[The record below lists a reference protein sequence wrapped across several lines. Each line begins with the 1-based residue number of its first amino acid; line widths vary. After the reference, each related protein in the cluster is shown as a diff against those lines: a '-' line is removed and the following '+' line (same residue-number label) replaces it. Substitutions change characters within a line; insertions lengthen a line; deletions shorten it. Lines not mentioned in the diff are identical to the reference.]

1 MVPRVI
7 RRGGSGSGWA
17 YARGM
22 SQAEVVDD
30 FSAAGDQPVL
40 GATARNVAFALIM
53 GGMLLA
59 ALDSTIVATALPTIV
74 GDLGGAQHMSWVVTA
89 YLLTQTI
96 ATILAGKFG
105 DLFGRKSI
113 FIGSIV
119 LFTVASALAGLSHS
133 MSWLIGSRALQG
145 IGGGGLTVT
154 ATAMI
159 ADIIPL
165 RDRGKYQGAIG
176 AVFGGTTVLGPLLG
190 GFFTDHLSW
199 QWVFYVNVPIALV
212 IIPLAVKLLPAV
224 PTSGRPLFDTLGIVF
239 ISLGSAGL
247 ILATSWGGTQYGWGS
262 PTIIGLIIGGVVFL
276 GGFVVAEHRAVE
288 PILPLRLFR
297 RNVFSVSA
305 VLSFIVGFALL
316 GCMTFLPTYLQYC
329 QGVSATVSGLRT
341 LPMVLGLI
349 VASVGAGSA
358 VSKTGRYRIFPIVGS
373 IVMAAGMW
381 GLSRL
386 DQQSTT
392 LETSGA
398 MLVLG
403 VGIGLSMQVL
413 TIIVQNTVEY
423 RDLGVA
429 TSGVT
434 FFRTMGSSFGAA
446 VFGTIYANQLAP
458 NLAEAVAATGADPTQ
473 VTSPTAVAALPAL
486 QHAAV
491 VAAYADT
498 LQTVFA
504 TAIPVALVAF
514 VVALFLKQVKMRGLT
529 QPGASD
535 LGPAFAIPDQ
545 RTAQEQLEGQ
555 VVRIL
560 RTRLPASA
568 ATLLRTSNAGLDGVQ
583 VWTLRQVAIRQI
595 HAHGPADPYD
605 IAAAHRVPI
614 ALIQPAIDD
623 CIDNGLLTEADTR
636 VELSE
641 QGRERFRAFVRELWG
656 WLVAEVEEANG
667 EALDEQGREDLRVI
681 ARRQMLSDDPVTEP
695 KELAQAGG

>member
-1 MVPRVI
+1 M
-7 RRGGSGSGWA
+7 
-17 YARGM
+17 
-22 SQAEVVDD
+22 
-30 FSAAGDQPVL
+30 
-40 GATARNVAFALIM
+40 
-53 GGMLLA
+53 
-59 ALDSTIVATALPTIV
+59 
-74 GDLGGAQHMSWVVTA
+74 
-89 YLLTQTI
+89 
-96 ATILAGKFG
+96 
-105 DLFGRKSI
+105 
-113 FIGSIV
+113 
-119 LFTVASALAGLSHS
+119 LAGLSQS
-133 MSWLIGSRALQG
+133 MTWLIASRALQG

-165 RDRGKYQGAIG
+165 RDRGKYQGAMG

-212 IIPLAVKLLPAV
+212 IIPLAVRLLPSV
-224 PTSGRPLFDTLGIVF
+224 PTSGRPIFDTFGIVF

-247 ILATSWGGTQYGWGS
+247 ILATSWGGSEYGWGS
-262 PTIIGLIIGGVVFL
+262 PTIIGLVVGGVVFL
-276 GGFVVAEHRAVE
+276 GCFVVAEHRAAE

-297 RNVFSVSA
+297 RNVFSVSS

-349 VASVGAGSA
+349 VASVGAGNV

-373 IVMAAGMW
+373 VVMAVGMW
-381 GLSRL
+381 LLSRL
-386 DQQSTT
+386 DQHSTT

-446 VFGTIYANQLAP
+446 VVRHHLRQPARAQPRQGGRRDRRRPDPGHLARRRS
-458 NLAEAVAATGADPTQ
+458 Q
-473 VTSPTAVAALPAL
+473 ALPPS

-498 LQTVFA
+498 LQNVFA
-504 TAIPVALVAF
+504 SAIPVAVVAF
-514 VVALFLKQVKMRGLT
+514 VVALFLKQVHDARAHPARAPPRSGPPSPSPT
-529 QPGASD
+529 SAPRRSSSRARSCGSCGPGCPRPPQRLLLLLAVPASTASRS
-535 LGPAFAIPDQ
+535 GPCARSRSSRST
-545 RTAQEQLEGQ
+545 RTA
-555 VVRIL
+555 R
-560 RTRLPASA
+560 RTP
-568 ATLLRTSNAGLDGVQ
+568 TTSPPPTGCR
-583 VWTLRQVAIRQI
+583 W
-595 HAHGPADPYD
+595 P
-605 IAAAHRVPI
+605 
-614 ALIQPAIDD
+614 
-623 CIDNGLLTEADTR
+623 
-636 VELSE
+636 
-641 QGRERFRAFVRELWG
+641 
-656 WLVAEVEEANG
+656 
-667 EALDEQGREDLRVI
+667 
-681 ARRQMLSDDPVTEP
+681 
-695 KELAQAGG
+695 

>member
-1 MVPRVI
+1 MT
-7 RRGGSGSGWA
+7 
-17 YARGM
+17 
-22 SQAEVVDD
+22 QADTVEEDLSEVDD
-30 FSAAGDQPVL
+30 APLL
-40 GATARNVAFALIM
+40 GGTARNVAFSLIM

-59 ALDSTIVATALPTIV
+59 ALDGTIVATALPTIV
-74 GDLGGAQHMSWVVTA
+74 GDLGGAEHMSWVVTA

-119 LFTVASALAGLSHS
+119 LFTVASMLAGLSQS
-133 MSWLIGSRALQG
+133 MTWLIGSRALQG

-154 ATAMI
+154 AMAMI
-159 ADIIPL
+159 ADIVPL
-165 RDRGKYQGAIG
+165 RDRGKYQGAMG

-212 IIPLAVKLLPAV
+212 IIPLAVKLLPSV
-224 PTSGRPLFDTLGIVF
+224 PTSGRPIFDTLGIVF

-247 ILATSWGGTQYGWGS
+247 ILATSWGGIEYGWGS
-262 PTIIGLIIGGVVFL
+262 PTIIGLVVGGVVFL
-276 GGFVVAEHRAVE
+276 GCFVVAEHRAAE
-288 PILPLRLFR
+288 PIMPLRLFR

-316 GCMTFLPTYLQYC
+316 GTMTFLPTYLQYC

-349 VASVGAGSA
+349 VASVSAGNV
-358 VSKTGRYRIFPIVGS
+358 VSHTGRYRIFPIVGS
-373 IVMAAGMW
+373 VVMAVGMW
-381 GLSRL
+381 WLSHL
-386 DQQSTT
+386 DQHSTT

-446 VFGTIYANQLAP
+446 VFGTIYANHLAP
-458 NLAEAVAATGADPTQ
+458 NLAKAVAATGADPTQ
-473 VTSPTAVAALPAL
+473 VTSPTGVQGLPVV
-486 QHAAV
+486 QQAAV

-504 TAIPVALVAF
+504 TAIPVAVIAF
-514 VVALFLKQVKMRGLT
+514 VVALFLKQVPMRGLT
-529 QPGASD
+529 RPGASEI
-535 LGPAFAIPDQ
+535 GPAFAIPDQ

-560 RTRLPASA
+560 RTRLPEA
-568 ATLLRTSNAGLDGVQ
+568 AEQLLRSSEAGLDGVQ
-583 VWTLRQVAIRQI
+583 VWTLRQVAIQQI
-595 HAHGPADPYD
+595 HTHAPADPYAV
-605 IAAAHRVPI
+605 AAAHRVPM
-614 ALIQPAIDD
+614 ALIRPAIDD
-623 CIDNGLLTEADTR
+623 CIEVGLLSESAGR
-636 VELSE
+636 VELTE
-641 QGRERFRAFVRELWG
+641 QGREQFRAFVRELWR
-656 WLVAEVEEANG
+656 WLVTEVELANG
-667 EALDEQGREDLRVI
+667 EPLDEQGREDLQVV
-681 ARRQMLSDDPVTEP
+681 ARSQMLSDDPVTEP
-695 KELAQAGG
+695 IELAQAGA

>member
-1 MVPRVI
+1 
-7 RRGGSGSGWA
+7 
-17 YARGM
+17 
-22 SQAEVVDD
+22 
-30 FSAAGDQPVL
+30 
-40 GATARNVAFALIM
+40 M

-59 ALDSTIVATALPTIV
+59 ALDGTIVATALPTIV
-74 GDLGGAQHMSWVVTA
+74 GDLGGAEHMSWVVTA

-96 ATILAGKFG
+96 ATILGGKFG
-105 DLFGRKSI
+105 DLFGRKAI
-113 FIGSIV
+113 FIGSIA
-119 LFTVASALAGLSHS
+119 LFTVASMLAGLSES
-133 MSWLIGSRALQG
+133 MTWLIGSRALQG

-165 RDRGKYQGAIG
+165 RDRGKYQGAMG

-212 IIPLAVKLLPAV
+212 IIPLAVRPLPSV
-224 PTSGRPLFDTLGIVF
+224 PTSGRPIFDSLGIVF

-247 ILATSWGGTQYGWGS
+247 ILATSWGGSQYAWGS
-262 PTIIGLIIGGVVFL
+262 PTIIGLVVGGVFFL
-276 GGFVVAEHRAVE
+276 GCFVAAESRASE

-349 VASVGAGSA
+349 VASVSAGNV
-358 VSKTGRYRIFPIVGS
+358 VSRTGRYRVFPIVGS
-373 IVMAAGMW
+373 VVMALGMW
-381 GLSRL
+381 FLSHL
-386 DQQSTT
+386 DQHSTT

-446 VFGTIYANQLAP
+446 VFGTIYATQLAP
-458 NLAEAVAATGADPTQ
+458 NLAEAVAATGTDPTQ
-473 VTSPTAVAALPAL
+473 VSSPSAVQTLPPL
-486 QHAAV
+486 QHDAV
-491 VAAYADT
+491 VAAYADS
-498 LQTVFA
+498 LQSVFA
-504 TAIPVALVAF
+504 SAIPVAVIAF
-514 VVALFLKQVKMRGLT
+514 IVALFLKQVPMRGLT
-529 QPGASD
+529 RPGASD
-535 LGPAFAIPDQ
+535 IGPAFAIPDQ

-560 RTRLPASA
+560 RTRLPQAA
-568 ATLLRTSNAGLDGVQ
+568 ATLLQTSRAGLDGVQ
-583 VWTLRQVAIRQI
+583 VWTLRQVAIQQI
-595 HAHGPADPYD
+595 HAHGPTDPFD
-605 IAAAHRVPI
+605 ISASHRVPM
-614 ALIQPAIDD
+614 ALIRPAVDD
-623 CIDNGLLTEADTR
+623 CISQGLLREVEGR

-641 QGRERFRAFVRELWG
+641 RGREQFRAFVRELWG
-656 WLVAEVEEANG
+656 WLVTEVETANG
-667 EALDEQGREDLRVI
+667 EPLDEQGRDDLRTI

>member
-1 MVPRVI
+1 MSEVGTVDSEFSEADAPEI
-7 RRGGSGSGWA
+7 LGSG
-17 YARGM
+17 
-22 SQAEVVDD
+22 
-30 FSAAGDQPVL
+30 
-40 GATARNVAFALIM
+40 ARNVAFALIM
-53 GGMLLA
+53 GGILLA

-74 GDLGGAQHMSWVVTA
+74 GDLGGAEHMSWVVTA

-96 ATILAGKFG
+96 ATILGGKFG

-119 LFTVASALAGLSHS
+119 LFTVASMLAGLSQS
-133 MSWLIGSRALQG
+133 MTWLIGSRALQG

-190 GFFTDHLSW
+190 GFFTDHWSW

-212 IIPLAVKLLPAV
+212 IIPLAVKLLPKV
-224 PTSGRPLFDTLGIVF
+224 PTSGKPVFDTLGIVF
-239 ISLGSAGL
+239 ISLGSASL
-247 ILATSWGGTQYGWGS
+247 ILATSWGGVQYGWGS
-262 PTIIGLIIGGVVFL
+262 PTILGLAVGGVVFL
-276 GGFVVAEHRAVE
+276 GCFVLSESRAAE

-349 VASVGAGSA
+349 VASVSAGNV
-358 VSKTGRYRIFPIVGS
+358 VSHTGRYRIFPITGS
-373 IVMAAGMW
+373 IVMAVGMW
-381 GLSRL
+381 WLSRL
-386 DQQSTT
+386 DQHSTT
-392 LETSGA
+392 LQTSGA

-434 FFRTMGSSFGAA
+434 FFRTMGSAFGAA
-446 VFGTIYANQLAP
+446 VFGTIYANHLAP
-458 NLAEAVAATGADPTQ
+458 NLAKAIALTGADPAQ
-473 VTSPTAVAALPAL
+473 VTTPAGVANLPPA

-498 LQTVFA
+498 LQNVFA
-504 TAIPVALVAF
+504 SAIPVALVAF
-514 VVALFLKQVKMRGLT
+514 VVALFLKQVPMRGLT
-529 QPGASD
+529 RQGASD
-535 LGPAFAIPDQ
+535 IGPAFAIPDQ

-560 RTRLPASA
+560 RTRLPEA
-568 ATLLRTSNAGLDGVQ
+568 ADRLLRSSQSGLDGVQ
-583 VWTLRQVAIRQI
+583 VWTLRQVAIQQI
-595 HAHGPADPYD
+595 HVHGPADPYAV
-605 IAAAHRVPI
+605 AAAHRVPM

-623 CIDNGLLTEADTR
+623 CLTAGLLQEADSG

-641 QGRERFRAFVRELWG
+641 RGREQFRAFVLELWG
-656 WLVAEVEEANG
+656 WLVTEVELVNG
-667 EALDEQGREDLRVI
+667 EPLDEQGREDLRTI
-681 ARRQMLSDDPVTEP
+681 ARRQMLSDDPITEP
-695 KELAQAGG
+695 IELAQAGA

>member
-1 MVPRVI
+1 MT
-7 RRGGSGSGWA
+7 
-17 YARGM
+17 
-22 SQAEVVDD
+22 QAETVEDD
-30 FSAAGDQPVL
+30 LSEGEDAPLL
-40 GATARNVAFALIM
+40 GGTARNVAFGLIM

-59 ALDSTIVATALPTIV
+59 ALDGTIVATALPTIV
-74 GDLGGAQHMSWVVTA
+74 GDLGGAEHMSWVVTA

-105 DLFGRKSI
+105 DLFGRKTI
-113 FIGSIV
+113 FIGSIA
-119 LFTVASALAGLSHS
+119 LFTVASMLAGLSQS
-133 MSWLIGSRALQG
+133 MTWLIGSRAIQG

-165 RDRGKYQGAIG
+165 RERGKYQGAMG

-199 QWVFYVNVPIALV
+199 QWVFYVNVPIAAV
-212 IIPLAVKLLPAV
+212 IIPLAVRLLPKV
-224 PTSGRPLFDTLGIVF
+224 PTSGKPVFDTLGIVF

-247 ILATSWGGTQYGWGS
+247 ILATSWGGVQYGWGS
-262 PTIIGLIIGGVVFL
+262 ATIIGLIIGGVVAL
-276 GGFVVAEHRAVE
+276 GCFIAAEQRAAE

-349 VASVGAGSA
+349 VASVSAGNV
-358 VSKTGRYRIFPIVGS
+358 VSHTGRYRIFPIVGS
-373 IVMAAGMW
+373 VVMAAGMW
-381 GLSRL
+381 WLSHL
-386 DQQSTT
+386 DQHSTT
-392 LETSGA
+392 LETSAA

-434 FFRTMGSSFGAA
+434 FFRTMGSAFGAA
-446 VFGTIYANQLAP
+446 VFGTIYANHLAP
-458 NLAEAVAATGADPTQ
+458 NLAKAVVATGADPTQ
-473 VTSPTAVAALPAL
+473 ITSPTGVQALPPA
-486 QHAAV
+486 QRAAV

-504 TAIPVALVAF
+504 TAIPVAVIAF
-514 VVALFLKQVKMRGLT
+514 VVALFLKQVPMRGLT
-529 QPGASD
+529 RPGASEI
-535 LGPAFAIPDQ
+535 GPGFAIPDQ

-560 RTRLPASA
+560 RTRLPEA
-568 ATLLRTSNAGLDGVQ
+568 ADRLLRSSEAGLDGVQ
-583 VWTLRQVAIRQI
+583 VWTLRQVAIQQI
-595 HAHGPADPYD
+595 HAHAPADPYAV
-605 IAAAHRVPI
+605 AAAHRVPM
-614 ALIQPAIDD
+614 ALIRPAIDD
-623 CIDNGLLTEADTR
+623 CIAQGLLAESGHL
-636 VELSE
+636 VELTE
-641 QGRERFRAFVRELWG
+641 QGREQFRAFVLELWG
-656 WLVAEVEEANG
+656 WLVTEVELANG
-667 EALDEQGREDLRVI
+667 EALDEQGREDLRTI

-695 KELAQAGG
+695 IELAQAGA

>member
-1 MVPRVI
+1 MSEVGTVDSEFSEADAPEI
-7 RRGGSGSGWA
+7 LGSG
-17 YARGM
+17 
-22 SQAEVVDD
+22 
-30 FSAAGDQPVL
+30 
-40 GATARNVAFALIM
+40 ARNVAFALIM
-53 GGMLLA
+53 GGILLA

-74 GDLGGAQHMSWVVTA
+74 GDLGGAEHMSWVVTA

-96 ATILAGKFG
+96 ATILGGKFG

-113 FIGSIV
+113 FVGSIV
-119 LFTVASALAGLSHS
+119 LFTVASMLAGLSQS
-133 MSWLIGSRALQG
+133 MTWLIGSRALQG

-190 GFFTDHLSW
+190 GFFTDHWSW

-212 IIPLAVKLLPAV
+212 IIPLAVKLLPKV
-224 PTSGRPLFDTLGIVF
+224 PTSGKPVFDTLGIVF
-239 ISLGSAGL
+239 ISLGSASL
-247 ILATSWGGTQYGWGS
+247 ILATSWGGVQYGWGS
-262 PTIIGLIIGGVVFL
+262 PTILGLAVGGVVFL
-276 GGFVVAEHRAVE
+276 GCFVLSESRAAE

-349 VASVGAGSA
+349 VASVSAGNV
-358 VSKTGRYRIFPIVGS
+358 VSHTGRYRIFPITGS
-373 IVMAAGMW
+373 IVMAVGMW
-381 GLSRL
+381 WLSRL
-386 DQQSTT
+386 DQHSTT
-392 LETSGA
+392 LQTSGA

-434 FFRTMGSSFGAA
+434 FFRTMGSAFGAA
-446 VFGTIYANQLAP
+446 VFGTIYANHLAP
-458 NLAEAVAATGADPTQ
+458 NLAKAIALTGADPAQ
-473 VTSPTAVAALPAL
+473 VTTPAGVANLPPA

-498 LQTVFA
+498 LQNVFA
-504 TAIPVALVAF
+504 SAIPVALVAF
-514 VVALFLKQVKMRGLT
+514 VVALFLKQVPMRGLT
-529 QPGASD
+529 RQGASD
-535 LGPAFAIPDQ
+535 IGPAFAIPDQ

-560 RTRLPASA
+560 RTRLPEA
-568 ATLLRTSNAGLDGVQ
+568 ADRLLRSSQSGLDGVQ
-583 VWTLRQVAIRQI
+583 VWTLRQVAIQQI
-595 HAHGPADPYD
+595 HVHGPADPYAV
-605 IAAAHRVPI
+605 AAAHRVPM

-623 CIDNGLLTEADTR
+623 CLTAGLLQEADSG

-641 QGRERFRAFVRELWG
+641 RGREQFRAFVLELWG
-656 WLVAEVEEANG
+656 WLVTEVELVNG
-667 EALDEQGREDLRVI
+667 EPLDEQGREDLRTI
-681 ARRQMLSDDPVTEP
+681 ARRQMLSDDPITEP
-695 KELAQAGG
+695 IELAQAGA

>member
-1 MVPRVI
+1 
-7 RRGGSGSGWA
+7 
-17 YARGM
+17 M
-22 SQAEVVDD
+22 SQVAVPEDDLSEV
-30 FSAAGDQPVL
+30 GDPPLL
-40 GATARNVAFALIM
+40 GLSARNVAFALIM

-59 ALDSTIVATALPTIV
+59 ALDGTIVATALPTIV

-96 ATILAGKFG
+96 ATILGGKFG

-119 LFTVASALAGLSHS
+119 LFTVASMLAGLSQS
-133 MSWLIGSRALQG
+133 MTWLIASRGLQG
-145 IGGGGLTVT
+145 IGGGGLTIT

-165 RDRGKYQGAIG
+165 RERGKYQGAMG

-212 IIPLAVKLLPAV
+212 IIPLAVKFLPSV
-224 PTSGRPLFDTLGIVF
+224 PTSGRPIFDTFGIVF
-239 ISLGSAGL
+239 ISLGSAAL
-247 ILATSWGGTQYGWGS
+247 ILATSWGGSEYGWGS
-262 PTIIGLIIGGVVFL
+262 PTIIGLVVGGVVFL
-276 GGFVVAEHRAVE
+276 GCFIVAEHRAAE

-297 RNVFSVSA
+297 RNVFSVSS

-316 GCMTFLPTYLQYC
+316 GCMTFLPTYLQFC

-349 VASVGAGSA
+349 VASVAAGNV
-358 VSKTGRYRIFPIVGS
+358 VSKTGRYRVFPIVGS
-373 IVMAAGMW
+373 VVMAVGMW
-381 GLSRL
+381 LLSRL
-386 DQQSTT
+386 DQHSTT

-446 VFGTIYANQLAP
+446 AFGTLYANQLAP
-458 NLAEAVAATGADPTQ
+458 NLARAVVATGADPTQ
-473 VTSPTAVAALPAL
+473 VTSPAAVQGLPPA
-486 QHAAV
+486 QQAAV

-498 LQTVFA
+498 LQYVFA
-504 TAIPVALVAF
+504 SAIPVAVLAF
-514 VVALFLKQVKMRGLT
+514 VVALFLKQVAMRGLT
-529 QPGASD
+529 QPGASEI
-535 LGPAFAIPDQ
+535 GPAFAIPDQ

-560 RTRLPASA
+560 RTRLPEA
-568 ATLLRTSNAGLDGVQ
+568 AERLLLSSQSGLDGVQ
-583 VWTLRQVAIRQI
+583 VWTLRQVAIQQI
-595 HAHGPADPYD
+595 HVHGPADPYD
-605 IAAAHRVPI
+605 IAGSHRVPM

-623 CIDNGLLTEADTR
+623 CVTRGLLQQVDSR
-636 VELSE
+636 VELTDR
-641 QGRERFRAFVRELWG
+641 GREQFRAFVRELWQ
-656 WLVAEVEEANG
+656 WLVAEVELANG
-667 EALDEQGREDLRVI
+667 EPLDEQGREDLRTI

-695 KELAQAGG
+695 RELAQAGA